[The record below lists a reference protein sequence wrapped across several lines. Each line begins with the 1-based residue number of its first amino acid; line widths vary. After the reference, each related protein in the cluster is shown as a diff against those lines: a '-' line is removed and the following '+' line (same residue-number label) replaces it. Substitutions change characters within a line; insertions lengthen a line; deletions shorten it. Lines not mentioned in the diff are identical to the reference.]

1 MEAVLTRVAAF
12 VLIIALGYGLKRVGF
27 FKASDFGLIASV
39 VPKITI
45 PCAVVSYFSK
55 ITPDF
60 TLFGWWCWASSATSS
75 QFSWGG

>member
-39 VPKITI
+39 VPKIT
-45 PCAVVSYFSK
+45 
-55 ITPDF
+55 PDF
-60 TLFGWWCWASSATSS
+60 TLFWLVVLGVVCNLIPI
-75 QFSWGG
+75 FLGFG